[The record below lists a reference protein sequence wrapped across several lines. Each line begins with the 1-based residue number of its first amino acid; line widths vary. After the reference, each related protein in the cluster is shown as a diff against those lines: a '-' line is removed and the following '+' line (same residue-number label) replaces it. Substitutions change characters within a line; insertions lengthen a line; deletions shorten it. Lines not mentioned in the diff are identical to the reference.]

1 MKTTVLRERLQQD
14 GVQSLSNEELLTLI
28 VCAESSTGRTII
40 LKQIQRL
47 FEACGDLQGVMCT
60 EFGELCLDHGL
71 DERKAAQL
79 QGVLE
84 FSRRLAMQPPTKKYQ
99 IRSADDAVALVR
111 MEMMYLDREQLRLLV
126 LNTKNQ
132 VLFNQSL
139 YQGTV
144 NSSVLRASEVLR
156 PAVVRNAPNV
166 IVVHNHPSGDPA
178 PSPEDLEITRQLI
191 EAGRVLDIELL
202 DHIIIGNPHYLSLK
216 ERMHW

>member
-60 EFGELCLDHGL
+60 EFGELCLHHGL

-79 QGVLE
+79 RAVLE
-84 FSRRLAMQPPTKKYQ
+84 FSRRLAMQAPTKKYQ
-99 IRSADDAVALVR
+99 IRSADDAVSLVR
-111 MEMMYLDREQLRLLV
+111 MEMMYLDREQMRLLV
-126 LNTKNQ
+126 LNIKNQ
-132 VLFNQSL
+132 VIFNQSL

-144 NSSVLRASEVLR
+144 NSSVLRASEILR
-156 PAVVRNAPNV
+156 PAVMRNAPNV
-166 IVVHNHPSGDPA
+166 IVVHNHPSGDPT
-178 PSPEDLEITRQLI
+178 PSPEDLEVTKQLI
-191 EAGRVLDIELL
+191 EAGCVLDIDVL
-202 DHIIIGNPHYLSLK
+202 DHIIIGNPRYVSLK
-216 ERMHW
+216 ERMNW